1 MCIRD
6 SNYSDE
12 WVAEAERRGLCNLK
26 STVDPMPAFI
36 LHNNV
41 DLFTR
46 HHVFTP
52 VEIHSRYEIL
62 LENYCKTIHIEAL
75 TLTDMVKKAIIPSVL
90 ALSLIH
96 IYLAFAA
103 LLHAGLD
110 GIQRQRKLPPPL
122 DVNLYTADIHLLSDL
137 TALPASLSEALVLA
151 RKSDFL
157 RRAVGGAILD
167 KYLAAKEQEADAFRS
182 RCV

>member
-1 MCIRD
+1 MTLFFNPTANSYERLGRMEAPQYVSWSKQNRSQLIRI
-6 SNYSDE
+6 
-12 WVAEAERRGLCNLK
+12 
-26 STVDPMPAFI
+26 PAATG
-36 LHNNV
+36 
-41 DLFTR
+41 D
-46 HHVFTP
+46 
-52 VEIHSRYEIL
+52 
-62 LENYCKTIHIEAL
+62 
-75 TLTDMVKKAIIPSVL
+75 KARMELRSPDPSVNP
-90 ALSLIH
+90 
-96 IYLAFAA
+96 YLAFAA

-110 GIQRQRKLPPPL
+110 GIQQQRKLPPPL

-182 RCV
+182 AADKEEFYRQRYFKTL